1 MGTERLAVE
10 FERRA
15 DGDVVLR
22 VTGKLERGTAA
33 LLEGVLQAL
42 WNDPAPLVLDLSQ
55 VDHIDSRGLEV
66 LLAAE
71 SQAHRRSGRVEV
83 IGVRESLRAR
93 RPPLE

>member
-1 MGTERLAVE
+1 MGTERLEVE

-42 WNDPAPLVLDLSQ
+42 QNDPAPVVLDLSQ
-55 VDHIDSRGLEV
+55 VDHIDSRGLDV

-71 SQAHRRSGRVEV
+71 SQAHRANGRVEV
-83 IGVRESLRAR
+83 VGVRESLRAR
-93 RPPLE
+93 RPSLE

>member
-10 FERRA
+10 FERNA
-15 DGDVVLR
+15 DGDVLLR

-42 WNDPAPLVLDLSQ
+42 ANDPSPVVLDLTK

-66 LLAAE
+66 LLNAE
-71 SQAHRRSGRVEV
+71 AEARRRSARVEV
-83 IGVRESLRAR
+83 VGVRESLKGQ